1 MQIPKR
7 RVLIAIGALAI
18 VVAAAATAYG
28 AGGSGGTITACVTH
42 SSGALYKAKK
52 CAKGDAK
59 LSWSQV
65 GPQGPQGPRGLQGP
79 QGEKGAPG
87 APGAKGETGA
97 TGPQGP
103 GALPISSFISSAQS
117 GPQPAGSAGPWS
129 FTLTCSPGGPAT
141 FTTHGPGNIGGTTS
155 LAGGGAKAETFV
167 GALGPIGGG
176 ANSAI
181 GEGGQMSLADF
192 LQSGSTLY
200 QLNVLITASNGG
212 LFEVCNAVGDVI
224 PIS

>member
-1 MQIPKR
+1 MQIPRR
-7 RVLIAIGALAI
+7 RVLVAMGALAI

-28 AGGSGGTITACVTH
+28 AGGGGGTITVCVTH

-59 LSWSQV
+59 LSWSKV
-65 GPQGPQGPRGLQGP
+65 GPQGPQGARGP
-79 QGEKGAPG
+79 QGQKGETGAAG

-103 GALPISSFISSAQS
+103 GAIPISLNISSAQP
-117 GPQPAGSAGPWS
+117 GAQPAGSAGPWS

-141 FTTHGPGNIGGTTS
+141 FAIHGPGNVGGTTS
-155 LAGGGAKAETFV
+155 LATGGAKGETYV
-167 GALGPIGGG
+167 GGMGAIGGG
-176 ANSAI
+176 ATSAI
-181 GEGGQMSLADF
+181 GNGGQMSLADF

-200 QLNVLITASNGG
+200 QLNVLITAVPG
-212 LFEVCNAVGDVI
+212 LFEVCNVVGDAV
-224 PIS
+224 PVS